1 MSWCGRVQAF
11 GVWKSLLQT
20 DVASSTSALSVARA
34 VELGAMDTNNLTYP
48 PASDYLLEKDAEEA
62 FFKLEVTSDRDFFIL

>member
-1 MSWCGRVQAF
+1 
-11 GVWKSLLQT
+11 
-20 DVASSTSALSVARA
+20 VARA